1 MDLTYSTL
9 PLAITPVEPIIYP
22 ESDGQPMA
30 DNTLQFYW
38 IVTIEGSLE
47 VMFKNDPNVFVA
59 GDLLWYPVEGNPR
72 IRRAPDVLVAFG
84 RPKGHRGSYRQWEEE
99 NIPPQIVF
107 EILSPGNTEKEMRK
121 KLSFYDRY
129 QVEEYYVYGPHNGTL
144 EGWCRNG
151 GRLVPIA
158 QMEGWVSPRLGIC
171 FRMKGKDISL
181 FHPNGKPF
189 SSYLELDQERE
200 AEIAARQAE
209 AEARQ
214 AETKARQAETKA
226 RQAAEAETRAEVKA
240 RQAEAKARRQAE
252 ARAKAEAEAR
262 REAEAEI
269 ARLRA
274 LLAQRGN

>member
-1 MDLTYSTL
+1 MDLTYSSL
-9 PLAITPVEPIIYP
+9 PLAIKLVEPIIYP

-47 VMFKNDPNVFVA
+47 VMFKNNPNVFVA
-59 GDLLWYPVEGNPR
+59 GDLLWYPVKGNPR

-84 RPKGHRGSYRQWEEE
+84 RPKGHRGSYRQWEED
-99 NIPPQIVF
+99 NIAPQVVF

-121 KLSFYDRY
+121 KLAFYDRY
-129 QVEEYYVYGPHNGTL
+129 QVEEYYVYGPHDGIL
-144 EGWCRNG
+144 QGWCRKG
-151 GRLVPIA
+151 TDLVAIT
-158 QMEGWVSPRLGIC
+158 QMEGWVSPRLGIS
-171 FRMKGKDISL
+171 FRMKGKDILL

-209 AEARQ
+209 TMARQ
-214 AETKARQAETKA
+214 VETKA
-226 RQAAEAETRAEVKA
+226 RQAAEAEARAETKARRAEAKARREAEAKARREAEA
-240 RQAEAKARRQAE
+240 RQAEAKARQA
-252 ARAKAEAEAR
+252 
-262 REAEAEI
+262 AEAEI

-274 LLAQRGN
+274 LLAQREG